1 MRDLAW
7 GCAKNQRQGD
17 LVVLLF
23 CDSMRISS
31 QQQTVTDLLSVLC
44 VQLCA
49 VQYFT
54 LCKKVFYNKFEA
66 KGYYAPWEH

>member
-7 GCAKNQRQGD
+7 GCAKNQRQEN
-17 LVVLLF
+17 LVALSF
-23 CDSMRISS
+23 WDSVRISS

-54 LCKKVFYNKFEA
+54 LCK
-66 KGYYAPWEH
+66 

>member
-1 MRDLAW
+1 MQ
-7 GCAKNQRQGD
+7 KNQRQGD

-49 VQYFT
+49 DQYFT
-54 LCKKVFYNKFEA
+54 LYKKVFNTFEA
-66 KGYYAPWEH
+66 EGYYAPWEH